1 MNKLM
6 TMIAAAALLAAASLA
21 ASPEASA
28 GAVLDNVLATK
39 TLRVAAGTDWGT
51 LSFLNDKHE
60 LDGSDVDVANAIA
73 EYLGVKVEFIT
84 PAWDIITSG
93 KWEDRWDM
101 AMGEMA
107 PTKARAEKLSFPAVY
122 AYGAVVAA
130 VHRDCKS
137 TKPSDLDGRVIGVTA
152 STVAESYANHSLTQ
166 DWVVGGQ
173 AGAQPIK
180 FQFTPG
186 EIKTYQTD
194 NVALDDLRLGDG
206 VRLDAVLANRS
217 DLRNAIKAGY
227 PLKEL
232 DEPLFFS
239 PSAIAIL
246 RGDREFS
253 DKIAEAIQK
262 MRDNSTLS
270 KIMIKWY
277 GIDRSVEE

>member
-1 MNKLM
+1 M
-6 TMIAAAALLAAASLA
+6 
-21 ASPEASA
+21 
-28 GAVLDNVLATK
+28 
-39 TLRVAAGTDWGT
+39 
-51 LSFLNDKHE
+51 NDKHE
-60 LDGSDVDVANAIA
+60 LDGSDVDVAKAIA
-73 EYLGVKVEFIT
+73 EDLSVKIEFVT

-107 PTKARAEKLSFPAVY
+107 PTKARAEKLGFPAVY

-130 VHRDCKS
+130 VHKDSKA
-137 TKPSDLDGRVIGVTA
+137 TKTSDLEGRVLGVTA
-152 STVAESYANHSLTQ
+152 STVAESYANHTLTQ
-166 DWVVGGQ
+166 DWVVSGQ
-173 AGAQPIK
+173 SDAQPIK

-186 EIKTYQTD
+186 KVRTYATD

-232 DEPLFFS
+232 EEPLFFA

-246 RGDREFS
+246 RGDKEFS

-262 MRDNSTLS
+262 MRDDGRLS

-277 GIDRSVEE
+277 GVDRSVEK